1 MELFLI
7 AGSALFFVGI
17 LLSPVALRTG
27 APLLL
32 FFLTIGM
39 LVGEDGPGGFDFDDF
54 SLAYDL
60 GSIALAVILFTGGL
74 ETQLFDIRKAWAPAL
89 LLASL
94 GVCLTTGIVG
104 GGVTLLLGVP
114 LDQALLL
121 GAVVGSTDAA
131 ATFMLLQQ
139 RAINLVG
146 RGKETILIESGLND
160 PFAIFLTV
168 AFVSIVDFGTESL
181 GWPTAIIFV
190 SQIGLGAV
198 FGLAGGFALAWLVNR
213 FSLLP
218 GMYPVFVLSGGLLLF
233 GVTAWLDGS
242 GFLAV
247 YLCGI
252 VVSARCTRTVERI
265 VNFHSAMA
273 WLSQIGLF
281 LMLGLLVTPRDLPTV
296 IPTALVI
303 SAVLMFVARPLA
315 TMVCLTPLRFPLRQQ
330 LFIGWVG
337 LRGAVPIF
345 LAIIPVISP
354 GPVTVSF
361 FNEVFV
367 VVIASLV
374 LQGWTISF
382 AAKTLKVE
390 ATPELASADIKANRQ
405 QAAAADNGP

>member
-1 MELFLI
+1 MELVLI
-7 AGSALFFVGI
+7 AVSALFFVGI

-32 FFLTIGM
+32 FFLAIGM
-39 LVGEDGPGGFDFDDF
+39 LVGEDGPGGLEFDDF
-54 SLAYDL
+54 ELAYDL
-60 GSIALAVILFTGGL
+60 GGIALAIILFTGGL
-74 ETQLFDIRKAWAPAL
+74 ETHRAEVRKAWAPAL

-94 GVCLTTGIVG
+94 GVCLTAAIVG
-104 GGVTLLLGVP
+104 GAITFLLGVP
-114 LDQALLL
+114 MEQALLI
-121 GAVVGSTDAA
+121 GAVIGSTDAA

-139 RAINLVG
+139 RAINLAG
-146 RGKETILIESGLND
+146 RSKETILIESGLND

-168 AFVSIVDFGTESL
+168 AFVSIVDFGTDSL
-181 GWPTAIIFV
+181 GWPTAILFV
-190 SQIGLGAV
+190 SQIGLGAL
-198 FGLAGGFALAWLVNR
+198 FGLGGGLALAWLVNR
-213 FSLLP
+213 VSLLP
-218 GMYPVFVLSGGLLLF
+218 GMYPLFVLSGGLLLF
-233 GVTAWLDGS
+233 GVTALLGGS

-252 VVSARCTRTVERI
+252 VVAARCTRPVERI
-265 VNFHSAMA
+265 VNFHGTMA

-281 LMLGLLVTPRDLPTV
+281 LMLGLLVTPRDLPDAV
-296 IPTALVI
+296 PSALVI
-303 SAVLMFVARPLA
+303 AAVLMFVARPLA
-315 TMVCLTPLRFPLRQQ
+315 AIVCLTPLRFPLRHQ

-374 LQGWTISF
+374 LQGWTISI
-382 AAKTLKVE
+382 AAKALKVE
-390 ATPELASADIKANRQ
+390 AGSDVPPGSER
-405 QAAAADNGP
+405 